1 MRAARW
7 YATATTL
14 PNGETFIQGGK
25 AAGEGQ
31 PEIRDAAGNFRALTG
46 IDTSSLY
53 WWYPR
58 NWVAP
63 DGRIFGF
70 SDRTMYYVNPNGKG
84 SIQFLGDMPA
94 NGPSG
99 ITSTEVMFDK
109 GRILRVGGGAIR
121 ATQLKPGRSAAAVI
135 DINGGT
141 PTFTP
146 VAPMPVGL
154 HWATATVVA
163 DGRVVVTGGGPGNN
177 QLANANF
184 NALIWNPAT
193 KALDRGRADAA
204 DQRARPPLPFD
215 RSPAARCHRSWSAAA
230 EPAGP

>member
-1 MRAARW
+1 
-7 YATATTL
+7 
-14 PNGETFIQGGK
+14 
-25 AAGEGQ
+25 
-31 PEIRDAAGNFRALTG
+31 
-46 IDTSSLY
+46 
-53 WWYPR
+53 
-58 NWVAP
+58 
-63 DGRIFGF
+63 
-70 SDRTMYYVNPNGKG
+70 MYYVNPNGKG

-121 ATQLKPGRSAAAVI
+121 ATQLKPGRNAAAVI

-141 PTFTP
+141 PTFTS

-177 QLANANF
+177 QLSQRQFQRAD
-184 NALIWNPAT
+184 LEPGDQSM
-193 KALDRGRADAA
+193 DRGRADAA
-204 DQRARPPLPFD
+204 DQQARSTLSFD
-215 RSPAARCHRSWSAAA
+215 RSPASRCHRSWSAAA